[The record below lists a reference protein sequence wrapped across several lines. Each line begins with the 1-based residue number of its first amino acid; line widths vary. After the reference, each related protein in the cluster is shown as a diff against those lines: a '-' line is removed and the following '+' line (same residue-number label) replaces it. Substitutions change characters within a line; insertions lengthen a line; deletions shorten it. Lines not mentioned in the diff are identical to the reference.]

1 MGSIST
7 TTLQNF
13 VNAIK
18 KVGEHEVNH
27 VLTRLEQRDQT
38 IVNDVVNI
46 CVNYLQINKQ
56 FLFIKKNRQKH
67 DCMIAIVYILQKNNI
82 KPATIFYYFKD
93 KNMKIN
99 EMYMKALN
107 LSPTIPSENK
117 LLEDLLILEGKTRQ
131 IFDKYLNI

>member
-1 MGSIST
+1 MRSIST
-7 TTLQNF
+7 QTLQNF

-27 VLTRLEQRDQT
+27 VLTRLEQRDQM
-38 IVNDVVNI
+38 IVDEVVNI
-46 CVNYLQINKQ
+46 CVNYLQINKE

-67 DCMIAIVYILQKNNI
+67 DCMIAVVYLLQKNNI
-82 KPATIFYYFKD
+82 KPAAIFYYFRD

-107 LSPTIPSENK
+107 LSPVIIPENK
-117 LLEDLLILEGKTRQ
+117 LKSDLLILEEKTKPV
-131 IFDKYLNI
+131 FDKYKS